1 MRLEELVV
9 AHRLVTDPAAD
20 PFCIERLADGGIAD
34 VAVGVWIDRDDEAIE
49 GEARDA
55 VEDLQRAD
63 ALHLGELLLHV
74 AAIRLALRTLCFE
87 TIHLRVQER
96 CVELTESEVRAEG
109 ELLAGV
115 ILCASAVD
123 QRVRASRQRC
133 ILRQQRA
140 ALTCGEDL
148 GRLVAE

>member
-20 PFCIERLADGGIAD
+20 PFCIERLAHRCVPH
-34 VAVGVWIDRDDEAIE
+34 VAVRLWIDRDDEAIE

-55 VEDLQRAD
+55 VKDLQCTD

-96 CVELTESEVRAEG
+96 RVELTESEVCAEG
-109 ELLAGV
+109 ELLASV
-115 ILCASAVD
+115 ILCAPAVD
-123 QRVRASRQRC
+123 Q
-133 ILRQQRA
+133 
-140 ALTCGEDL
+140 
-148 GRLVAE
+148 